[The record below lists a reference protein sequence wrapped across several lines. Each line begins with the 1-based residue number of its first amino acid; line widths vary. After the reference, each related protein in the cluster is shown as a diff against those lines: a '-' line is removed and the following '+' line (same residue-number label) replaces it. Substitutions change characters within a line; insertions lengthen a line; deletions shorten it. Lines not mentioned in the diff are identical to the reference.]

1 MESHIDIIDING
13 NKIYIEDGQVKTVF
27 NDEIIT
33 SGYLD
38 LEEARQLLH
47 SSIDVHQRLYKLYN
61 RNKVRQ

>member
-47 SSIDVHQRLYKLYN
+47 SSIDMHQRLYN